1 VQLWLHEERGKEMK
15 LLKFSVT
22 NFRGIQSLVI
32 ELNGKNVNFYG
43 ANGTGKTTTEDA
55 FLWLLFGKD
64 SSDRR
69 DYDLIPHIPGK
80 ATPDVGNGKEPT
92 VTATLEHNGKTI
104 TFKKSYLENF
114 PTKGEFKGQ
123 YTGSTVHY
131 FVDDLE
137 VKAGE
142 YTQAV
147 SELVDESVF
156 KLITNPVY
164 FLQVMTW
171 QERRAALKGLVS
183 GVDAKLDDELKLLM
197 GDRPFDKFHLLSK
210 QNVKST
216 QKELDGMVASIKEAS
231 RGIPDLLPN
240 LADMEQLN
248 KEKADLETQLLNL
261 KANDSTAARR
271 RKLSELETNRMN
283 AEAKYGIAQN
293 VENDKI
299 RAVVNQLE
307 KELLTAKA
315 TLNQK
320 VSSIGRLKS
329 EIEVVKASKAAKL
342 ARYYELSKAQ
352 WEGSDH
358 CAACGQSLPAEQVE
372 TVKAAFNTKRA
383 SDLEAVIAEGKTLK
397 ASLDGKEELLVLTQA
412 EFDKVEPEVA
422 SLEKKIAGEKAAI
435 TTPNFKMTDEYK
447 KLTAEIAEL
456 EGQDQMTLTQEGLK
470 AEVALEL
477 KLEEVKKKIS
487 EDVWARSVVKRAEE
501 QLARVEELK
510 AKESELNATLSQHEK
525 SVSLCEQHVK
535 KQAAVLEEAVNY
547 RFKTAKFK
555 LFTMQKNGEEAETCE
570 VVYPNGS
577 TNLSTGERITTGI
590 DIINTFSEFYGVN
603 APIFID
609 NAESISLP
617 YETNSQVVRLVV
629 SPSDKNL
636 RWEIAE

>member
-1 VQLWLHEERGKEMK
+1 MQLWLQEERGKEMK

-32 ELNGKNVNFYG
+32 ELNGKNVSIYG
-43 ANGTGKTTTEDA
+43 ANGTGKTSTFDS

-69 DYDLIPHIPGK
+69 DYDLISHIPGK
-80 ATPDVGNGKEPT
+80 TTPDVGSGKEPT

-342 ARYYELSKAQ
+342 ARYYELNKAQ

-510 AKESELNATLSQHEK
+510 AKETELNATLSQHEK

-547 RFKTAKFK
+547 RFKMAKFK

-570 VVYPNGS
+570 VIYPNGS
-577 TNLSTGERITTGI
+577 TNLSTGERLTTGI
-590 DIINTFSEFYGVN
+590 DIINAFSEYYNVN

-617 YETNSQVVRLVV
+617 YETNSQVIRLVV